1 MVATPSGFI
10 SMAVF
15 LFASRVLRLQSGRLL
30 ISGAETVLL
39 HATARQLEAQARIVE
54 EVCVRALCIVP
65 LEQPAERFEA
75 EQQATS
81 HFVG

>member
-1 MVATPSGFI
+1 
-10 SMAVF
+10 
-15 LFASRVLRLQSGRLL
+15 
-30 ISGAETVLL
+30 
-39 HATARQLEAQARIVE
+39 VE

-81 HFVG
+81 HFVGSQSPDDMLVHRQDIGQAAVERTLLIDRLPPAAL